1 MASATQRGAAP
12 QPAGRL
18 QPKLSA
24 LIAEV
29 RAVRDELDRTL
40 ARHGMPSRDAAA
52 SRARLLDQWIRQA
65 QGRRQL
71 VCLACGA
78 EQGLLQQGH
87 LEIGRRTAAGTTDRA
102 LRALYWASVQRWSR
116 APGSR
121 PMRDDTPATSVA
133 APSTSPAVAPVMCGD
148 CDDLRQ
154 DIRRYTPNA
163 GIAAAPAPRNGC
175 GACPRSNRLPSGPW
189 YPPGMRPRCTAEA
202 FLNRPSI
209 AGCRFRRW
217 PLLRPQGRIFFG
229 RRWARQ
235 RAKEVRVC
243 TDG

>member
-12 QPAGRL
+12 QSAGRL

-116 APGSR
+116 APGIR
-121 PMRDDTPATSVA
+121 PMRDDTAAASMPAPSASA
-133 APSTSPAVAPVMCGD
+133 APSAVPHMCGD

-154 DIRRYTPNA
+154 DIRRYTPHAELERDGA
-163 GIAAAPAPRNGC
+163 GEPPRPHGPAECRYRC
-175 GACPRSNRLPSGPW
+175 GTCATQWVRRVPPSSRLPSGPW
-189 YPPGMRPRCTAEA
+189 CPPGTRRRCTAE
-202 FLNRPSI
+202 
-209 AGCRFRRW
+209 
-217 PLLRPQGRIFFG
+217 
-229 RRWARQ
+229 
-235 RAKEVRVC
+235 V
-243 TDG
+243 